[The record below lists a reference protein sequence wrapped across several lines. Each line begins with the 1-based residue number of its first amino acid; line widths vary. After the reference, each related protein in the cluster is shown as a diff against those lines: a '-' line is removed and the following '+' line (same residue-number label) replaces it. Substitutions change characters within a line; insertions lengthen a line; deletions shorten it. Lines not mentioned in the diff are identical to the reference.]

1 MANNTIESN
10 INTIILSIP
19 DNTVKLTVVAKV
31 LDENE
36 KLCEYQRTL
45 NLDEL
50 IESRIEYEFW
60 EYENDSQYV
69 LTDKGK
75 KDLEEREN

>member
-60 EYENDSQYV
+60 EYENDSQYI

-75 KDLEEREN
+75 KDLEESGN